1 MIAAFVILIGG
12 ALFLYN
18 RLSPKVATERLS
30 TNITPSAD
38 DSQKITLSEAHASD
52 KDNPKE
58 EEKADSVMSS
68 GQGRSVDSGLSSGQ
82 GDSIDSGLSSEQSS
96 ASGTIQGSEA
106 SGAADASNDPDAS
119 GNPDSSSDA
128 HDNPDTHN
136 NADNND
142 DAEIP
147 AAPDFTVYDVNGD
160 AVSLS
165 DFIGK
170 PVIINFWASWC
181 GPCKM
186 EMPEFEEKYEELGGD
201 IQFLMVNLTDGNR
214 ETVDTAAAYIE
225 ESGYTFPIY
234 FDTDQDAAYTYGV
247 YSIPSTYFIGADG
260 SAVAMAQGAIDG
272 SILDR
277 GISMIYSP
285 DNL

>member
-1 MIAAFVILIGG
+1 MIAAFVVLIGG
-12 ALFLYN
+12 ASFLYN

-30 TNITPSAD
+30 TNITPPAD
-38 DSQKITLSEAHASD
+38 DSQRITLSESQTSD
-52 KDNPKE
+52 KQNLEKE
-58 EEKADSVMSS
+58 ESTGSDISS
-68 GQGRSVDSGLSSGQ
+68 EQGS
-82 GDSIDSGLSSEQSS
+82 SIDS
-96 ASGTIQGSEA
+96 
-106 SGAADASNDPDAS
+106 
-119 GNPDSSSDA
+119 
-128 HDNPDTHN
+128 
-136 NADNND
+136 DNND
-142 DAEIP
+142 DSEIP
-147 AAPDFTVYDVNGD
+147 AAPDFTVYDIDGD

-186 EMPEFEEKYEELGGD
+186 EMSEFEEKFEELGGD

-214 ETVDTAAAYIE
+214 ETRETAISYIE
-225 ESGYTFPIY
+225 ESGYTFPVY
-234 FDTDQDAAYTYGV
+234 FDTDQYAAYTYGV

-272 SILDR
+272 SILDQ

>member
-1 MIAAFVILIGG
+1 MKNKSVLIMITAFVVLIGG
-12 ALFLYN
+12 ASFLYN
-18 RLSPKVATERLS
+18 KLSPKVATERLS
-30 TNITPSAD
+30 TNITPPAD
-38 DSQKITLSEAHASD
+38 DSQRITLSESQTSD
-52 KDNPKE
+52 KQNLEKE
-58 EEKADSVMSS
+58 ESTGSDISS
-68 GQGRSVDSGLSSGQ
+68 GQGSSVDSG
-82 GDSIDSGLSSEQSS
+82 ISSEQSS
-96 ASGTIQGSEA
+96 TSGTIQGSEA
-106 SGAADASNDPDAS
+106 SDTADASNDPAAS

-128 HDNPDTHN
+128 QDDSDT
-136 NADNND
+136 ND
-142 DAEIP
+142 DSEIP
-147 AAPDFTVYDVNGD
+147 AAPDFTVYDIDGD

-186 EMPEFEEKYEELGGD
+186 EMPEFEEKFEELGGD

-214 ETVDTAAAYIE
+214 ETRETAISYIE
-225 ESGYTFPIY
+225 KSGYTFPVY

-277 GISMIYSP
+277 GISMIYSS
-285 DNL
+285 DK

>member
-1 MIAAFVILIGG
+1 MKNRSVLIMIAAFVVLIGG
-12 ALFLYN
+12 ASFLYN
-18 RLSPKVATERLS
+18 KLSPKVAAERLS
-30 TNITPSAD
+30 TNITPPAD
-38 DSQKITLSEAHASD
+38 DSQKITLSEAQTSD
-52 KDNPKE
+52 KQNLENE
-58 EEKADSVMSS
+58 ENAGSDISS
-68 GQGRSVDSGLSSGQ
+68 EQGGSVDS
-82 GDSIDSGLSSEQSS
+82 D
-96 ASGTIQGSEA
+96 
-106 SGAADASNDPDAS
+106 SND
-119 GNPDSSSDA
+119 DS
-128 HDNPDTHN
+128 
-136 NADNND
+136 
-142 DAEIP
+142 EIP
-147 AAPDFTVYDVNGD
+147 AAPDFTVYDIDGD

-214 ETVDTAAAYIE
+214 ETIDTASAFIE
-225 ESGYTFPIY
+225 ESGYTFPLY

-272 SILDR
+272 SILDQ

>member
-1 MIAAFVILIGG
+1 MKNKSGLIMIAAFVVLIGG
-12 ALFLYN
+12 ASFLYN

-30 TNITPSAD
+30 TNITPPAD
-38 DSQKITLSEAHASD
+38 DSQRITLSESQTSD
-52 KDNPKE
+52 KQNLEKE
-58 EEKADSVMSS
+58 ESTGSDISS
-68 GQGRSVDSGLSSGQ
+68 EQGS
-82 GDSIDSGLSSEQSS
+82 SIDS
-96 ASGTIQGSEA
+96 
-106 SGAADASNDPDAS
+106 
-119 GNPDSSSDA
+119 
-128 HDNPDTHN
+128 
-136 NADNND
+136 DNND
-142 DAEIP
+142 DSEIP
-147 AAPDFTVYDVNGD
+147 AAPDFTVYDIDGD

-186 EMPEFEEKYEELGGD
+186 EMSEFEEKFEELGGD

-214 ETVDTAAAYIE
+214 ETRETAISYIE
-225 ESGYTFPIY
+225 ESGYTFPVY
-234 FDTDQDAAYTYGV
+234 FDTDQYAAYTYGV

-272 SILDR
+272 SILDQ

>member
-1 MIAAFVILIGG
+1 MKNRSVLIMIVAFVVLIGG
-12 ALFLYN
+12 ASFLYN
-18 RLSPKVATERLS
+18 KLSPKVAAERLS
-30 TNITPSAD
+30 TNITPPAD
-38 DSQKITLSEAHASD
+38 DSQKITLSEAQTTD
-52 KDNPKE
+52 KQNLDKE
-58 EEKADSVMSS
+58 ENAGSDISS
-68 GQGRSVDSGLSSGQ
+68 EQR
-82 GDSIDSGLSSEQSS
+82 DSIDSGLSSEQA
-96 ASGTIQGSEA
+96 AST
-106 SGAADASNDPDAS
+106 DTNDNSDT
-119 GNPDSSSDA
+119 NDSS
-128 HDNPDTHN
+128 
-136 NADNND
+136 
-142 DAEIP
+142 EIP
-147 AAPDFTVYDVNGD
+147 APDFTVYDIDGD

-214 ETVDTAAAYIE
+214 ETRETAISYIE
-225 ESGYTFPIY
+225 ESGYTFPVY

-272 SILDR
+272 SVLDQ

>member
-1 MIAAFVILIGG
+1 MITAFVVLIGG
-12 ALFLYN
+12 ASFLYN
-18 RLSPKVATERLS
+18 KLSPKVATERLS
-30 TNITPSAD
+30 TNITPPAD
-38 DSQKITLSEAHASD
+38 DSQRITLSESQTSD
-52 KDNPKE
+52 KQNLEKE
-58 EEKADSVMSS
+58 ESTGSDISS
-68 GQGRSVDSGLSSGQ
+68 GQGSSVDSG
-82 GDSIDSGLSSEQSS
+82 ISSEQSS
-96 ASGTIQGSEA
+96 TSGTIQGSEA
-106 SGAADASNDPDAS
+106 SDTADASNDPAAS

-128 HDNPDTHN
+128 QDDSDT
-136 NADNND
+136 ND
-142 DAEIP
+142 DSEIP
-147 AAPDFTVYDVNGD
+147 AAPDFTVYDIDGD

-186 EMPEFEEKYEELGGD
+186 EMPEFEEKFEELGGD

-214 ETVDTAAAYIE
+214 ETRETAISYIE
-225 ESGYTFPIY
+225 KSGYTFPVY

-277 GISMIYSP
+277 GISMIYSS
-285 DNL
+285 DK

>member
-12 ALFLYN
+12 ASFLYN

-30 TNITPSAD
+30 TNITPPAD
-38 DSQKITLSEAHASD
+38 DSQRITLSETHASD
-52 KDNPKE
+52 KDNTKVE
-58 EEKADSVMSS
+58 ESTGSDISS
-68 GQGRSVDSGLSSGQ
+68 EQGSSVDS
-82 GDSIDSGLSSEQSS
+82 D
-96 ASGTIQGSEA
+96 
-106 SGAADASNDPDAS
+106 SND
-119 GNPDSSSDA
+119 DS
-128 HDNPDTHN
+128 
-136 NADNND
+136 
-142 DAEIP
+142 EIP
-147 AAPDFTVYDVNGD
+147 TAPDFTVYDIDGD

-186 EMPEFEEKYEELGGD
+186 EMSEFEEKFEELGGD

-214 ETVDTAAAYIE
+214 ETRETAISYIE
-225 ESGYTFPIY
+225 ESGYTFPVY

-272 SILDR
+272 SILDQ

>member
-1 MIAAFVILIGG
+1 MIAAFVVLIGG
-12 ALFLYN
+12 ASFLYN
-18 RLSPKVATERLS
+18 KLSPKVAAERLS
-30 TNITPSAD
+30 TNITTPAD
-38 DSQKITLSEAHASD
+38 DSQKITLSEAQTSD
-52 KDNPKE
+52 KQNLEKE
-58 EEKADSVMSS
+58 ENAGSDISS
-68 GQGRSVDSGLSSGQ
+68 EQGGSVDS
-82 GDSIDSGLSSEQSS
+82 D
-96 ASGTIQGSEA
+96 
-106 SGAADASNDPDAS
+106 SND
-119 GNPDSSSDA
+119 DS
-128 HDNPDTHN
+128 
-136 NADNND
+136 
-142 DAEIP
+142 EIP
-147 AAPDFTVYDVNGD
+147 AAPDFTVYDIDGD

-214 ETVDTAAAYIE
+214 ETRETAISYIE
-225 ESGYTFPIY
+225 ESGYTFPVY

-272 SILDR
+272 SILDQ

>member
-1 MIAAFVILIGG
+1 MIAAFVVLIGG
-12 ALFLYN
+12 ASFLYN
-18 RLSPKVATERLS
+18 KLGPKVAAERLS
-30 TNITPSAD
+30 TNITPPAD
-38 DSQKITLSEAHASD
+38 DSQKITLSETQTSD
-52 KDNPKE
+52 KQNLEKE
-58 EEKADSVMSS
+58 ENAGSDISS
-68 GQGRSVDSGLSSGQ
+68 EQGGSVDS
-82 GDSIDSGLSSEQSS
+82 D
-96 ASGTIQGSEA
+96 
-106 SGAADASNDPDAS
+106 SND
-119 GNPDSSSDA
+119 DS
-128 HDNPDTHN
+128 
-136 NADNND
+136 
-142 DAEIP
+142 EIP
-147 AAPDFTVYDVNGD
+147 AAPDFTVYDIDGD

-186 EMPEFEEKYEELGGD
+186 EMPEFEEKFNELGGD
-201 IQFLMVNLTDGNR
+201 IQFLMVNLTDENR
-214 ETVDTAAAYIE
+214 ETRETAISYIE
-225 ESGYTFPIY
+225 ESGYTFPVY

>member
-1 MIAAFVILIGG
+1 MIAAFVVLIGG
-12 ALFLYN
+12 ASFLYN

-30 TNITPSAD
+30 TNITPPAD
-38 DSQKITLSEAHASD
+38 DSQRITLSESQTSD
-52 KDNPKE
+52 KQNLEKE
-58 EEKADSVMSS
+58 ESTGSDISS
-68 GQGRSVDSGLSSGQ
+68 EQGS
-82 GDSIDSGLSSEQSS
+82 SIDS
-96 ASGTIQGSEA
+96 
-106 SGAADASNDPDAS
+106 
-119 GNPDSSSDA
+119 
-128 HDNPDTHN
+128 
-136 NADNND
+136 DNND
-142 DAEIP
+142 DSEIP
-147 AAPDFTVYDVNGD
+147 AAPDFTVYDIDGD

-186 EMPEFEEKYEELGGD
+186 EMPEFEEKFNELGGD

-214 ETVDTAAAYIE
+214 ETRETAISYIE
-225 ESGYTFPIY
+225 ESGYTFPVY

-272 SILDR
+272 SILDQ

>member
-1 MIAAFVILIGG
+1 MKNRSVLIMIAAFVVLIGG
-12 ALFLYN
+12 ASFLYN
-18 RLSPKVATERLS
+18 KLSPKVAAERLS
-30 TNITPSAD
+30 TNITTPAD
-38 DSQKITLSEAHASD
+38 DSQKITLSEAQTSD
-52 KDNPKE
+52 KQNLEKE
-58 EEKADSVMSS
+58 ENAGSDISS
-68 GQGRSVDSGLSSGQ
+68 EQGGSVDS
-82 GDSIDSGLSSEQSS
+82 D
-96 ASGTIQGSEA
+96 
-106 SGAADASNDPDAS
+106 SND
-119 GNPDSSSDA
+119 DS
-128 HDNPDTHN
+128 
-136 NADNND
+136 
-142 DAEIP
+142 EIP
-147 AAPDFTVYDVNGD
+147 AAPDFTVYDIDGD

-214 ETVDTAAAYIE
+214 ETRETAISYIE
-225 ESGYTFPIY
+225 ESGYTFPVY

-272 SILDR
+272 SILDQ

>member
-1 MIAAFVILIGG
+1 MKNRSVLIMIAAFVILIGG
-12 ALFLYN
+12 ASFLYN
-18 RLSPKVATERLS
+18 RLSPKVAAERLS
-30 TNITPSAD
+30 TNITPPAD
-38 DSQKITLSEAHASD
+38 DSQRITLSESQTSD
-52 KDNPKE
+52 KQNLEKE
-58 EEKADSVMSS
+58 ESTGSDISS
-68 GQGRSVDSGLSSGQ
+68 EQGS
-82 GDSIDSGLSSEQSS
+82 SIDS
-96 ASGTIQGSEA
+96 
-106 SGAADASNDPDAS
+106 
-119 GNPDSSSDA
+119 
-128 HDNPDTHN
+128 
-136 NADNND
+136 DNND
-142 DAEIP
+142 DSEIP
-147 AAPDFTVYDVNGD
+147 AAPDFTVYDIDGD

-214 ETVDTAAAYIE
+214 ETRETAISYIE
-225 ESGYTFPIY
+225 ESGYTFPLY

>member
-1 MIAAFVILIGG
+1 MIAAFVVLIGG
-12 ALFLYN
+12 ASFLYN

-30 TNITPSAD
+30 TNITPPAD
-38 DSQKITLSEAHASD
+38 DSQNITLSEAHASD

-58 EEKADSVMSS
+58 EENAGSDISS
-68 GQGRSVDSGLSSGQ
+68 EQGSSVDS
-82 GDSIDSGLSSEQSS
+82 D
-96 ASGTIQGSEA
+96 
-106 SGAADASNDPDAS
+106 SND
-119 GNPDSSSDA
+119 DSD
-128 HDNPDTHN
+128 
-136 NADNND
+136 
-142 DAEIP
+142 IP
-147 AAPDFTVYDVNGD
+147 AAPDFTVYDIDGD

-186 EMPEFEEKYEELGGD
+186 EMPEFEKKFNELGGD

-214 ETVDTAAAYIE
+214 ETRETAISYIE
-225 ESGYTFPIY
+225 ESGYTFPVY

-272 SILDR
+272 SILDQ
-277 GISMIYSP
+277 GISMIYGS
-285 DNL
+285 DSM

>member
-1 MIAAFVILIGG
+1 MIAAFVVLIGG
-12 ALFLYN
+12 ASFLYN

-30 TNITPSAD
+30 TNITPPAD
-38 DSQKITLSEAHASD
+38 DSQRITLSESQTSD
-52 KDNPKE
+52 KQNLEKE
-58 EEKADSVMSS
+58 ESTGSDISS
-68 GQGRSVDSGLSSGQ
+68 EQGS
-82 GDSIDSGLSSEQSS
+82 SIDS
-96 ASGTIQGSEA
+96 
-106 SGAADASNDPDAS
+106 
-119 GNPDSSSDA
+119 
-128 HDNPDTHN
+128 
-136 NADNND
+136 DNND
-142 DAEIP
+142 DSEIP
-147 AAPDFTVYDVNGD
+147 AAPDFTVYDIDGD

-186 EMPEFEEKYEELGGD
+186 EMPEFEEKFNELGDD

-214 ETVDTAAAYIE
+214 ETRETASAYIE
-225 ESGYTFPIY
+225 ESGYTFPVY
-234 FDTDQDAAYTYGV
+234 FDTDQDAAYNYGV

-272 SILDR
+272 SILDQ

>member
-12 ALFLYN
+12 ASFLYN
-18 RLSPKVATERLS
+18 RLSPKVSTERLS
-30 TNITPSAD
+30 TNITPPAD
-38 DSQKITLSEAHASD
+38 DSQNITLSEAHASD

-58 EEKADSVMSS
+58 EENARSDISS
-68 GQGRSVDSGLSSGQ
+68 EQGGSVDSGLSS
-82 GDSIDSGLSSEQSS
+82 EQA
-96 ASGTIQGSEA
+96 ASTDTNDN
-106 SGAADASNDPDAS
+106 ADA
-119 GNPDSSSDA
+119 
-128 HDNPDTHN
+128 T
-136 NADNND
+136 D
-142 DAEIP
+142 DADIP
-147 AAPDFTVYDVNGD
+147 AAPDFTVYDIDGN

-186 EMPEFEEKYEELGGD
+186 EMPEFEEKFEELGGD

-214 ETVDTAAAYIE
+214 ETIDTAAAYIE
-225 ESGYTFPIY
+225 ESGYTFPVY

-272 SILDR
+272 TVLDR
-277 GISMIYSP
+277 GISMIYGS
-285 DNL
+285 DSM

>member
-1 MIAAFVILIGG
+1 MIAAFIILIGG
-12 ALFLYN
+12 ASFLYN

-30 TNITPSAD
+30 TNITPPSD
-38 DSQKITLSEAHASD
+38 DSQKITLSEAHASG
-52 KDNPKE
+52 KDNSKE
-58 EEKADSVMSS
+58 EENADSVMSS
-68 GQGRSVDSGLSSGQ
+68 GQDNSVDSDISSGQ
-82 GDSIDSGLSSEQSS
+82 GSSVDSGLSSEQSS

-106 SGAADASNDPDAS
+106 SGTANSSNPSTTSNDAGSAVDAYNDSDTNDNADATD
-119 GNPDSSSDA
+119 DS
-128 HDNPDTHN
+128 
-136 NADNND
+136 
-142 DAEIP
+142 EIP
-147 AAPDFTVYDVNGD
+147 TAPDFTVYDIDGD

-186 EMPEFEEKYEELGGD
+186 EMPEFEEKFEELGGD

-214 ETVDTAAAYIE
+214 ETIDTAAAYIE
-225 ESGYTFPIY
+225 ESGYTFPVY

-247 YSIPSTYFIGADG
+247 YLIPSTYFIGADG

-272 SILDR
+272 TVLDR

>member
-12 ALFLYN
+12 ASFLYN
-18 RLSPKVATERLS
+18 RLSPKVAAERLS
-30 TNITPSAD
+30 TNITPPAD
-38 DSQKITLSEAHASD
+38 DSQKITLSEAQTSD
-52 KDNPKE
+52 KQNLEKE
-58 EEKADSVMSS
+58 ENAGSD
-68 GQGRSVDSGLSSGQ
+68 
-82 GDSIDSGLSSEQSS
+82 ISSEQ
-96 ASGTIQGSEA
+96 GGSVE
-106 SGAADASNDPDAS
+106 SDSND
-119 GNPDSSSDA
+119 DS
-128 HDNPDTHN
+128 
-136 NADNND
+136 
-142 DAEIP
+142 EIP
-147 AAPDFTVYDVNGD
+147 AAPDFTVYDIDGD

-170 PVIINFWASWC
+170 PVVINFWASWC

-186 EMPEFEEKYEELGGD
+186 EMPEFEEKFNELGGD

-214 ETVDTAAAYIE
+214 ETRETAISYIE
-225 ESGYTFPIY
+225 ESGYTFPVY

-272 SILDR
+272 SVLDR

>member
-12 ALFLYN
+12 ASFLYN
-18 RLSPKVATERLS
+18 KLSPKVTSERLS
-30 TNITPSAD
+30 TNMTPPAD
-38 DSQKITLSEAHASD
+38 DSRKITLSETSTGD
-52 KDNPKE
+52 KDNSNE
-58 EEKADSVMSS
+58 EENADSDISS
-68 GQGRSVDSGLSSGQ
+68 EQR
-82 GDSIDSGLSSEQSS
+82 DSIDSGLSSEQA
-96 ASGTIQGSEA
+96 AST
-106 SGAADASNDPDAS
+106 DTNDNSDT
-119 GNPDSSSDA
+119 NDSS
-128 HDNPDTHN
+128 
-136 NADNND
+136 
-142 DAEIP
+142 EIP
-147 AAPDFTVYDVNGD
+147 APDFTVYDIDGD

-186 EMPEFEEKYEELGGD
+186 EMPEFEEKFNELGGD

-214 ETVDTAAAYIE
+214 ETRETAISYIE
-225 ESGYTFPIY
+225 ESGYTFPVY

-260 SAVAMAQGAIDG
+260 SAVAMAQGSIDG
-272 SILDR
+272 SVLDQ

>member
-1 MIAAFVILIGG
+1 MIAAFVVLIGG
-12 ALFLYN
+12 ASFLYN
-18 RLSPKVATERLS
+18 KLSPKVAAERLS
-30 TNITPSAD
+30 TNITTPAD
-38 DSQKITLSEAHASD
+38 DSQKITLSEAQTSD
-52 KDNPKE
+52 KQNLEKE
-58 EEKADSVMSS
+58 ENAGSDISS
-68 GQGRSVDSGLSSGQ
+68 EQGGSVDS
-82 GDSIDSGLSSEQSS
+82 D
-96 ASGTIQGSEA
+96 
-106 SGAADASNDPDAS
+106 SND
-119 GNPDSSSDA
+119 DS
-128 HDNPDTHN
+128 
-136 NADNND
+136 
-142 DAEIP
+142 EIP
-147 AAPDFTVYDVNGD
+147 AAPDFTVYDIDGD

-186 EMPEFEEKYEELGGD
+186 EMPEFEEKFNELGGD

-214 ETVDTAAAYIE
+214 ETRETAISYIE
-225 ESGYTFPIY
+225 ESGYTFPVY

-272 SILDR
+272 SILDQ

>member
-1 MIAAFVILIGG
+1 MKNKSVLIMIAAFVILIGG
-12 ALFLYN
+12 ASFLYN
-18 RLSPKVATERLS
+18 RLSPKVAAERLS
-30 TNITPSAD
+30 TNITPPAD
-38 DSQKITLSEAHASD
+38 DSQKITLSEAQTSD
-52 KDNPKE
+52 KQNLEKE
-58 EEKADSVMSS
+58 ENAGSD
-68 GQGRSVDSGLSSGQ
+68 
-82 GDSIDSGLSSEQSS
+82 ISSEQ
-96 ASGTIQGSEA
+96 GGSVE
-106 SGAADASNDPDAS
+106 SDSND
-119 GNPDSSSDA
+119 DS
-128 HDNPDTHN
+128 
-136 NADNND
+136 
-142 DAEIP
+142 EIP
-147 AAPDFTVYDVNGD
+147 AAPDFTVYDIDGD

-186 EMPEFEEKYEELGGD
+186 EMPEFEEKFEELGGD

-214 ETVDTAAAYIE
+214 ETRETAISYIE
-225 ESGYTFPIY
+225 KSGYTFPVY

-277 GISMIYSP
+277 GISMIYSS
-285 DNL
+285 DK

>member
-12 ALFLYN
+12 ASFLYN
-18 RLSPKVATERLS
+18 RLSPRVAAERLS
-30 TNITPSAD
+30 TNITPPAD
-38 DSQKITLSEAHASD
+38 DSQKITLSEAQTSD
-52 KDNPKE
+52 KQNLDKE
-58 EEKADSVMSS
+58 ENAGSDISS
-68 GQGRSVDSGLSSGQ
+68 EQGGSVDS
-82 GDSIDSGLSSEQSS
+82 D
-96 ASGTIQGSEA
+96 
-106 SGAADASNDPDAS
+106 SND
-119 GNPDSSSDA
+119 DS
-128 HDNPDTHN
+128 
-136 NADNND
+136 
-142 DAEIP
+142 EIP
-147 AAPDFTVYDVNGD
+147 AAPDFTVYDIDGN

-186 EMPEFEEKYEELGGD
+186 EMPEFEEKYKELGGD
-201 IQFLMVNLTDGNR
+201 VHFLMVNMTDGNR
-214 ETVDTAAAYIE
+214 ETRETAISFIE
-225 ESGYTFPIY
+225 ESGYTFPVC

-272 SILDR
+272 SILDQ

>member
-1 MIAAFVILIGG
+1 MIAAFVVLIGG
-12 ALFLYN
+12 ASFLYN
-18 RLSPKVATERLS
+18 KLGPKVAAERLS
-30 TNITPSAD
+30 TNITPPAD
-38 DSQKITLSEAHASD
+38 DSQKITLSETQTSD
-52 KDNPKE
+52 KQNLEKE
-58 EEKADSVMSS
+58 ENAGSDISS
-68 GQGRSVDSGLSSGQ
+68 EQGGSVDS
-82 GDSIDSGLSSEQSS
+82 D
-96 ASGTIQGSEA
+96 
-106 SGAADASNDPDAS
+106 SND
-119 GNPDSSSDA
+119 DS
-128 HDNPDTHN
+128 
-136 NADNND
+136 
-142 DAEIP
+142 EIP
-147 AAPDFTVYDVNGD
+147 AAPDFTVYDIDGD

-186 EMPEFEEKYEELGGD
+186 EMPEFEEKFNELGGD
-201 IQFLMVNLTDGNR
+201 IQFLMVNLTDENR
-214 ETVDTAAAYIE
+214 ETRETAISYIE
-225 ESGYTFPIY
+225 ESGYTFPVY

-272 SILDR
+272 SILDQ